1 MLTVHYS
8 GTGEPPGGLGVPSL
22 LALEDCGFEAVYGG
36 KSVAAGMPVTRRPPH
51 GSGFALLKHSG
62 FWSKTAQ
69 SPIRIALNWCE
80 EFRNRQQD
88 YGMHP

>member
-36 KSVAAGMPVTRRPPH
+36 KVGRGGNAGHPAPPARIGICAAEAFR
-51 GSGFALLKHSG
+51 LL
-62 FWSKTAQ
+62 
-69 SPIRIALNWCE
+69 E
-80 EFRNRQQD
+80 
-88 YGMHP
+88 